1 MPVTERSCASGP
13 REQKPEALKVGG
25 YSLNGN
31 VHENYIQVEMLSSI
45 QHFISD
51 VVVAVFSGTAGMLPL
66 DELDG

>member
-31 VHENYIQVEMLSSI
+31 VHENYIQVEMSSI
-45 QHFISD
+45 QHFIPD
-51 VVVAVFSGTAGMLPL
+51 AVVAVFFGTAGMLPL
-66 DELDG
+66 GELDG

>member
-13 REQKPEALKVGG
+13 REQKPEALNVGG
-25 YSLNGN
+25 YSSNGN
-31 VHENYIQVEMLSSI
+31 VHENYIQLEMLSSI

-51 VVVAVFSGTAGMLPL
+51 AVIAVFVSTAGMLPL